1 MANHHMHPF
10 ETLKKIDAPTK
21 LYLIDLLDG
30 FESEDPILTFSTHHM
45 NAREE
50 GEEVGFDMTCNP
62 WDAMAA
68 FMDINTMQHHLESDA
83 DNVDF
88 SMKRIRMNVINNDYT
103 GYKNRLKIIL

>member
-68 FMDINTMQHHLESDA
+68 FMDSNTMQHHLETDA